1 MQIEGLKIL
10 KVTLPD
16 GVSQFIPFN
25 RTNLDYHTTRRR
37 YVSRE
42 KQERYFIEEVVVSWK
57 EAAEL
62 GFSEAIQK
70 LSPPK
75 KTEAQQTNETLTALL
90 KQNAELI
97 AALTGAKTPKKSE
110 NNG

>member
-1 MQIEGLKIL
+1 MLKVL
-10 KVTLPD
+10 KVTLPR
-16 GVSQFIPFN
+16 GTTQFIPFN
-25 RTNLDYHTTRRR
+25 TANLTHHQQKKRFC
-37 YVSRE
+37 SRE
-42 KQERYFIEEVVVSWK
+42 KQEKYLIEEVTLSWE

-75 KTEAQQTNETLTALL
+75 KTEAQQTNETLAALL

-97 AALTGAKTPKKSE
+97 AALTGAKTAKKSE